1 MTRRLSGIPFALVPA
16 LLVVLTAC
24 GSSGGGKSEPTKT
37 VTNGAIT
44 VDAFDNLHFDV
55 GTIKTAAGP
64 LTVTL
69 DNKGAIDHTLKIEG
83 TPLTLKAGGGKSAT
97 GTVTL
102 KQGTYDF
109 ECTIPGHAAQGMR
122 GKVIVS

>member
-1 MTRRLSGIPFALVPA
+1 MARRLSGIHWAILPALV
-16 LLVVLTAC
+16 VVLTAC
-24 GSSGGGKSEPTKT
+24 GGSGGGKAEPTKT
-37 VTNGAIT
+37 ATNGAIT
-44 VDAFDNLHFDV
+44 IDAFDIHFDI

-69 DNKGAIDHTLKIEG
+69 DNKGAIDHTFKIEG

-102 KQGTYDF
+102 KPGTYSF
-109 ECTIPGHAAQGMR
+109 ECTIPGHAAQGMK
-122 GKVIVS
+122 GTVIVS